1 MPGLLHPLHEGHA
14 PIVLHHA
21 FQDAIDAF
29 EDWQA
34 GSPEPVINVYGK
46 DVLISAVFR
55 RMWKCTDILPARI
68 ASAVHDL
75 TLPGQTE
82 ASTANSSVYADAAQI
97 LWELC
102 ARKRS
107 ASLIERKRAALA

>member
-14 PIVLHHA
+14 PIVLHNA
-21 FQDAIDAF
+21 FQDAVDAF

-46 DVLISAVFR
+46 DVLISAIFR
-55 RMWKCTDILPARI
+55 RMWKCTDILPSRI
-68 ASAVHDL
+68 ANAVQDL
-75 TLPGQTE
+75 LLPTQAE
-82 ASTANSSVYADAAQI
+82 AFTADSSVYADAAHI

>member
-14 PIVLHHA
+14 PIVLHNA

-34 GSPEPVINVYGK
+34 GSPEPVVKVDGK
-46 DVLISAVFR
+46 DVLISAIFR
-55 RMWKCTDILPARI
+55 RMWKCTDILPSRVAN
-68 ASAVHDL
+68 AVEDL
-75 TLPGQTE
+75 LLPTQTVEFE
-82 ASTANSSVYADAAQI
+82 AERSFYSDAAHI
-97 LWELC
+97 LWQLC

-107 ASLIERKRAALA
+107 ATLIERKRAAQA